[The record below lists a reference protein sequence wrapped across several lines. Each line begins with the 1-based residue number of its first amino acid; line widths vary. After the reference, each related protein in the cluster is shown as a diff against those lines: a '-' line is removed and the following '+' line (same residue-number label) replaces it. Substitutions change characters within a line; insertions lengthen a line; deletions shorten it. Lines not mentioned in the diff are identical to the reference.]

1 MTTRREFL
9 KTGLAGGLLLNVAAC
24 ARPGENGGRT
34 QVLNAL
40 IPVMLAGALSPKPE
54 DAVLQINRTL
64 SGVETAINGLSLA
77 AQKEIGELF
86 DLLAFPLTRMLA
98 AGLWSPWEEATPS
111 SLNAF
116 LDSWRHSHFDLLK
129 SGYAA
134 LHDLILGTWYAQ
146 PESWAAI
153 GYPGPPLL
161 K

>member
-24 ARPGENGGRT
+24 ARPGKNGGRT

-40 IPVMLAGALSPKPE
+40 IPVMLAGALSPRPE
-54 DAVLQINRTL
+54 DAVRQINRTL

-86 DLLAFPLTRMLA
+86 DLLAFPPTRMLA
-98 AGLWSPWEEATPS
+98 AGLWSPWDDAAPA

-116 LDSWRHSHFDLLK
+116 LDNWRHSRFDLLK